1 MQVHVFEGD
10 DGKLAVV
17 SDDGARSIIRAI
29 NALFST
35 LDEGQHDRM
44 VAFLQKEK
52 EKRHANPG

>member
-35 LDEGQHDRM
+35 LDEGQQGRM
-44 VAFLQKEK
+44 IAFLQKEK
-52 EKRHANPG
+52 DRKHANPG